1 MSSIRVAIPLF
12 RGKRRFHLEKGRRWS
27 VVEHIVLASLAD
39 RPRTADQLAEDG
51 CMHKRLALEM
61 LIRLMRA
68 GWVELR
74 PDGTATV
81 FQASPAGIAA
91 AARAELPVVARPL
104 SRWMN
109 FVVDRITGTIFRPR
123 EMPFLHRNAVRERAE
138 REPIVWLE
146 SRKIDA
152 QFEIQDLVSHLFQE
166 DETFVALDPAGDRLM
181 ERFGLVLVRGDR
193 VEGLPLRAP
202 AALTEAI
209 REAAAAHPSASIGNL
224 TAPAPR
230 SALHIA
236 QDTVPARPITLTPED
251 LIVGGKE
258 NDEALRQVLGE
269 ARQRVIIHSTFVS
282 VAAFMRLKP
291 DLIEAARRGARVDLL
306 WGEGDDPR
314 SSGRTRAVVTKLRGD
329 LIRSG
334 EDELIRL
341 HAFSTRSHAK
351 FVIADKHGRAP
362 TALLGSSNWLST
374 ANRLIEVCVRLRD
387 PAIVGDLLFQAAELS
402 RGRDG
407 HWTDLTS
414 ELASFAAQQGKH
426 SRVEIKSSQPNARL
440 ILGPAHK
447 SLVLDAKRQ
456 AKESIFV
463 TSHRIS
469 TAARQSVILP
479 LTSADAQSDAKSAI
493 GAKLFYGFEPEA
505 NEPSRAAIVAGL
517 DMTGIQL
524 LPQLEPSLH
533 AKVLG
538 WDNDD
543 IVITSQ
549 NWLSADPSDG
559 NIRSEL
565 GVHLHGP
572 GFAEVVRMK
581 LSACFS
587 SQQNGTASVC

>member
-27 VVEHIVLASLAD
+27 VAEHIVLASLAE
-39 RPRTADQLAEDG
+39 RPRTADQIAEDG
-51 CMHKRLALEM
+51 RMHRRLALEM

-68 GWVELR
+68 GWVELQ

-146 SRKIDA
+146 ARKIDA

-166 DETFVALDPAGDRLM
+166 DETFVALDAAGDRLM

-193 VEGLPLRAP
+193 VEGLPARAP
-202 AALTEAI
+202 AALTDAI
-209 REAAAAHPSASIGNL
+209 RDAAAAHPKASPGNL
-224 TAPAPR
+224 IAPAAKNVP
-230 SALHIA
+230 H
-236 QDTVPARPITLTPED
+236 QDQGTLPARPITITPED
-251 LIVGGKE
+251 LIVGGEE
-258 NDEALRQVLGE
+258 NDEALRQLLGE

-282 VAAFMRLKP
+282 TPAFMRLKP
-291 DLIEAARRGARVDLL
+291 ELIDTARRGARVDLL

-314 SSGRTRAVVTKLRGD
+314 SSGRTRAAVTKLRGD
-329 LIRSG
+329 LARSG

-341 HAFSTRSHAK
+341 HPFSTRSHAK
-351 FVIADKHGRAP
+351 FVIADRQGRAP

-374 ANRLIEVCVRLRD
+374 ATRLIEVCVRLRD
-387 PAIVGDLLFQAAELS
+387 PAIVSDLLFQAAELS

-414 ELASFAAQQGKH
+414 ELASFAAQLSKH
-426 SRVEIKSSQPNARL
+426 ARLEVKPSQPYARL
-440 ILGPAHK
+440 VLGPAHK
-447 SLVLDAKRQ
+447 PLVLEAKR
-456 AKESIFV
+456 AARASIFV

-469 TAARQSVILP
+469 TAARQAVIVP
-479 LTSADAQSDAKSAI
+479 LAATVSAPPVTPQVKS
-493 GAKLFYGFEPEA
+493 KLLYGFEPEA
-505 NEPSRAAIVAGL
+505 KEPSCAAITSGL
-517 DMTGIQL
+517 DMAGIDL
-524 LPQLEPSLH
+524 IPQLDPSLH
-533 AKVLG
+533 AKLLG
-538 WDNDD
+538 WDDD
-543 IVITSQ
+543 NVVITSQ
-549 NWLSADPSDG
+549 NWLSADPSDA
-559 NIRSEL
+559 NIRREF
-565 GVHLHGP
+565 GVHLYGP
-572 GFAEVVRMK
+572 GFADVVRTK
-581 LSACFS
+581 LSAHLSHLHTGPAPTC
-587 SQQNGTASVC
+587 